1 MAADKAIESGKNITI
16 QLEMNG
22 YDRRIVHVEVADIS
36 GVVSE
41 SVVKDG
47 VKYVQ
52 IQPVSE

>member
-1 MAADKAIESGKNITI
+1 MAAEKAIESGKNITI

-22 YDRRIVHVEVADIS
+22 YDRRIVHVEVADIV